1 MGNGVSGKASANLK
15 TIYLE
20 VHGQK
25 QKVVFSKHC
34 TSRDIKDLLASAAG
48 VSRWSN
54 MMLKTQDGS
63 TVCIEPNLPSNTA
76 RSPYRIVVT
85 AMHQKH
91 GDEEVFV
98 NVLSQVADK
107 FISTFTV
114 SQLKSELAK
123 QLSHLERKV
132 EVEALKA
139 IEMQHLSAEIT
150 EIREQIRQD
159 RITWQAIQDNVTNK
173 GNKGRKLSISRPM
186 PNFVKYTLSQTTV
199 EQLKEPI
206 FNIWHWEPNEILS
219 LLEHMYSD
227 LGLIEDFEIN
237 QVVLRRFLVSI
248 QQNYRNNPFH
258 NFRHCFCVTQMMY
271 CIIHLCNLRDVLSKI
286 DLLVLMTACI
296 CHDLDHPGFN
306 NTYQIN
312 AQTELAIRYNDISPL
327 ENHHAAVAFEILS
340 QPESNI
346 FANLGKEDQKK
357 VRQEI
362 VTLILATDMARHS
375 EIVERFKSKLDTFDF
390 SNADYVGSLKKILI
404 KCCDISNEVRPI
416 DVSEPWADCL
426 LEEYFMQSD
435 REKSEGLPVAP
446 FMDRDKVSKPTA
458 QIGFIKFVLIP
469 LFELLNKLF
478 PQVGPVM
485 IKPLREAYENYE
497 RMRIEEEAVK
507 ADAAESSPPESDF
520 EGLKGQDI
528 NANGTQGQ
536 WSSKK
541 LMGVSKEIRDM
552 FHDKNKESK
561 PGDEDT
567 LSRPMIKT
575 QRKADDAP
583 TSSVK

>member
-20 VHGQK
+20 VDGRK
-25 QKVVFSKHC
+25 QKVVFSKHSS
-34 TSRDIKDLLASAAG
+34 SRDIKDLLASAVG

-76 RSPYRIVVT
+76 RSPYRVVVG
-85 AMHQKH
+85 AMDKKH
-91 GDEEVFV
+91 GDEEVFA

-132 EVEALKA
+132 EAEALKA

-159 RITWQAIQDNVTNK
+159 RITWQAIKDNVKTNK
-173 GNKGRKLSISRPM
+173 NNKRNISISRPM

-206 FNIWHWEPNEILS
+206 FNIWHWEPNEMLS
-219 LLEHMYSD
+219 LMEHMYQE
-227 LGLIEDFEIN
+227 LGLIDDFGIN
-237 QVVLRRFLVSI
+237 SVVLRRFLVSI

-258 NFRHCFCVTQMMY
+258 NFRHCFCVTQMMF
-271 CIIHLCNLRDVLSKI
+271 CIVHLCNLKDLLSKM

-327 ENHHAAVAFEILS
+327 ENHHAAIAFEIIS
-340 QPESNI
+340 QPDCNI
-346 FANLGKEDQKK
+346 FANLSKEDQKK
-357 VRQEI
+357 IRQEI
-362 VTLILATDMARHS
+362 VMLILATDMARHS

-390 SNADYVGSLKKILI
+390 SNDDYVSSLKMILI

-435 REKSEGLPVAP
+435 REKAEGLPVAP

-478 PQVGPVM
+478 PQVAPVM
-485 IKPLREAYENYE
+485 IVPLREAYENYE
-497 RMRIEEEAVK
+497 RMRIVEEEVK
-507 ADAAESSPPESDF
+507 AATADFPEGSSPPEKSVDSSSIV
-520 EGLKGQDI
+520 GKG
-528 NANGTQGQ
+528 G
-536 WSSKK
+536 WSPSKGK
-541 LMGVSKEIRDM
+541 SNLMGVSKEIREI
-552 FHDKNKESK
+552 FHDRNKESK
-561 PGDEDT
+561 QTEKEQEKLARNTNKKQEVG
-567 LSRPMIKT
+567 I
-575 QRKADDAP
+575 
-583 TSSVK
+583 

>member
-20 VHGQK
+20 VEGRKH
-25 QKVVFSKHC
+25 KVVFSKHSS
-34 TSRDIKDLLASAAG
+34 SRDIKDLLSSAAG

-54 MMLKTQDGS
+54 MMLKSQDGS

-76 RSPYRIVVT
+76 R
-85 AMHQKH
+85 
-91 GDEEVFV
+91 
-98 NVLSQVADK
+98 
-107 FISTFTV
+107 TFTV

-132 EVEALKA
+132 EAEALKA

-159 RITWQAIQDNVTNK
+159 RITWQAIKDNVKTNK
-173 GNKGRKLSISRPM
+173 NDRRNISISRPM
-186 PNFVKYTLSQTTV
+186 PNFVKM
-199 EQLKEPI
+199 
-206 FNIWHWEPNEILS
+206 LS
-219 LLEHMYSD
+219 LVEHMYQD

-237 QVVLRRFLVSI
+237 SVVLRRFLVAI
-248 QQNYRNNPFH
+248 QQNYRLNPFH
-258 NFRHCFCVTQMMY
+258 NFRHCFCVTQMMFS
-271 CIIHLCNLRDVLSKI
+271 IIHLCNLKDLLSQM

-327 ENHHAAVAFEILS
+327 ENHHAAVAFEVIG
-340 QPESNI
+340 QPDCNI
-346 FANLGKEDQKK
+346 FANMSKEDQKK
-357 VRQEI
+357 IRQEI
-362 VTLILATDMARHS
+362 VMLILATDMARHS

-390 SNADYVGSLKKILI
+390 HNDDYVSSLKMILI

-416 DVSEPWADCL
+416 EVSEPWADCL

-478 PQVGPVM
+478 PQVAPVM
-485 IKPLREAYENYE
+485 IMPLREAYESYE
-497 RMRIEEEAVK
+497 IMRLDEEAIK
-507 ADAAESSPPESDF
+507 AAATDSVHTDENGMESCSLMSS
-520 EGLKGQDI
+520 
-528 NANGTQGQ
+528 
-536 WSSKK
+536 SSKARWSPTK
-541 LMGVSKEIRDM
+541 AGKPTMGVSREIREM
-552 FHDKNKESK
+552 FHDKNPESK
-561 PGDEDT
+561 QAEARSAIKNQKKAEDAERS
-567 LSRPMIKT
+567 LNSSRDKM
-575 QRKADDAP
+575 AN
-583 TSSVK
+583 